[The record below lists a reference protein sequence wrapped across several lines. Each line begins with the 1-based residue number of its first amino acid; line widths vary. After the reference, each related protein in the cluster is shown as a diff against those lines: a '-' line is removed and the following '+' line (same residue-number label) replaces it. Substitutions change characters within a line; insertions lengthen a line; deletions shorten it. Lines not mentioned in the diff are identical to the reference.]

1 LKRASILRS
10 IQDEFPVV
18 RNMKIVKSAPYS
30 AAVWIDFNEPDIVIK
45 L

>member
-1 LKRASILRS
+1 LKRKAILKS

-18 RNMKIVKSAPYS
+18 KNMKIVKSEPYS
-30 AAVWIDFNEPDIVIK
+30 AAVWIDFYKPDIVIK